1 MTQTGALPDFLII
14 GAMKCGTTTLQAQLA
29 AQAGVFMS
37 TPKEPNYFS
46 DDKIFAQGGDW
57 YEGLFATAPVGA
69 LKGEAST
76 HYTKLPTHPETLTRM
91 QAVLPEPKLVYMI
104 RNPVARA
111 ISHYIHEW
119 SLRGAGSDAQGTF
132 RSQSEFTD
140 YGCYGMQITPYVEAY
155 GKERILL
162 TCLEAFKADPV
173 AEFAR
178 VAAFLDLPE
187 TAAWQP
193 DLEAQNV
200 SGERFRRLP
209 FQSLLVDNPVAR
221 AVRYALVPKSVR
233 EKIRARRQISTRPE
247 IPADVQQQM
256 QARFLEDRAVLAQVF
271 PGNPALD
278 LCYAFETA

>member
-46 DDKIFAQGGDW
+46 DDATFAQGRDW
-57 YEGLFATAPVGA
+57 YEGLFATAPAGA
-69 LKGEAST
+69 FKGEAST
-76 HYTKLPTHPETLTRM
+76 HYTKLPTYPETLSRM

-132 RSQSEFTD
+132 RSQPEFTD